1 MFEPLFENKIDKKD
15 IFLCD
20 FCKSIFDNKEVFEN
34 HCLNYENCCSKTS
47 NKFEQNH
54 ICDICNKQYN
64 SRSGLWYHKKKCSL
78 NIQEKDKQN
87 QILFEQNEKLIEQNE
102 KLIEQNEKLKEEN
115 IELKNIILELYTK
128 MKPKNKN
135 IKNKMFHLH
144 FFLNEICKNALN
156 WNEFINSI
164 QIQLVDLENVGKSGF
179 VSGIT
184 NIFVKNL
191 KMLDIV
197 ERPIHCS
204 DQKRE
209 IVYIKDN
216 NQWIKNNDLLKKAI
230 KKITNKNISFINEWK
245 NKYPDC
251 IFAESK
257 KSDLYNQ
264 IVFTSMDYSEKN
276 YEKIIRKIVKEVKI
290 IKSNFFQ

>member
-1 MFEPLFENKIDKKD
+1 MFEPLFENKIGQKD
-15 IFLCD
+15 TFLCD
-20 FCKSIFDNKEVFEN
+20 YCKSFFDNKQNLEI
-34 HCLNYENCCSKTS
+34 HCLTCESFCLNNLNNS

-54 ICDICNKQYN
+54 NCIICKKKFK
-64 SRSGLWYHKKKCSL
+64 SRSGLWYHKKKCL
-78 NIQEKDKQN
+78 LIIVENDEQN
-87 QILFEQNEKLIEQNE
+87 QNQKLLEQNQ
-102 KLIEQNEKLKEEN
+102 KLKEEN
-115 IELKNIILELYTK
+115 IELKNIILELYTN

-135 IKNKMFHLH
+135 IKNKTFHLH

-164 QIQLVDLENVGKSGF
+164 QIQLIDLENVGKSGF

-197 ERPIHCS
+197 ERPIHCN
-204 DQKRE
+204 DKKRE
-209 IVYIKDN
+209 ILYIKDN

-230 KKITNKNISFINEWK
+230 INITNKNISFINEWK

-257 KSDLYNQ
+257 KSDLYNK
-264 IVFTSMDYSEKN
+264 IVFFSMDYSEKN
-276 YEKIIRKIVKEVKI
+276 YEKIIRKIIKEVRI